1 MKKYPIGFKLK
12 IKEEHEN
19 DAVLEVCTKEGHP
32 KKSVVYVYF
41 PHRGTG
47 WAYYNDSFDLKVGD
61 FVYVEGKLEGY
72 RGQVTE
78 VNYSFKIKLSD
89 YKKVIAVIDTDVKG
103 DFYLAGSHVVSFDRN
118 AIPFSKVL
126 TWLKAPENAEEY
138 VSGNDDTNRFSLD
151 DLSKMKISHDAADRG
166 HDYYIENRV
175 GFVEIDGTRGHAIV
189 EGSENYEIEFD
200 YIDGE
205 ISNLKCSCFCSGA
218 CKHEFAAM
226 LQLKESLELI
236 TENYED
242 EYNGYFAI
250 ISKRVFMNMVMN
262 KKVSGKISLG
272 GKL

>member
-1 MKKYPIGFKLK
+1 MKKYPIGFNTR
-12 IKEEHEN
+12 ISKETELGVPM
-19 DAVLEVCTKEGHP
+19 DVCKGVVEP
-32 KKSVVYVYF
+32 KKSIVQVYF
-41 PHRGTG
+41 PHRGMG

-89 YKKVIAVIDTDVKG
+89 YKKVVAVIDTNVKG
-103 DFYLAGSHVVSFDRN
+103 DFFLAGSHVVSFDEN
-118 AIPFSKVL
+118 AIPFSKVR
-126 TWLKAPENAEEY
+126 TWFKAPENDEDYVTGDDEEF
-138 VSGNDDTNRFSLD
+138 VFSLD
-151 DLSKMKISHDAADRG
+151 DLSKMKIPHYIAERG
-166 HDYYIENRV
+166 HDYYMENKV
-175 GFVEIDGTRGHAIV
+175 VYLEIDDICGRAIV
-189 EGSENYEIEFD
+189 EGSKNYEIEFN

-236 TENYED
+236 TENYKD

-250 ISKRVFMNMVMN
+250 ISKGVFMNTVMN

-272 GKL
+272 I

>member
-1 MKKYPIGFKLK
+1 MKKYPIGFNTGINNEPK
-12 IKEEHEN
+12 KET
-19 DAVLEVCTKEGHP
+19 ASIPYQQPVQP
-32 KKSVVYVYF
+32 RKSVVQVYF
-41 PHRGTG
+41 PHRGMG

-78 VNYSFKIKLSD
+78 VNYAFKIKLSD
-89 YKKVIAVIDTDVKG
+89 YKKVIAVIDTNVKG
-103 DFYLAGSHVVSFDRN
+103 DVYLAGSHVVSFDKN
-118 AIPFSKVL
+118 VIPFVKVL
-126 TWLKAPENAEEY
+126 IWFKAPENDEEF
-138 VSGNDDTNRFSLD
+138 VSSDDADGFPLA
-151 DLSKMKISHDAADRG
+151 DLSKMKISHEAADRG

-175 GFVEIDGTRGHAIV
+175 GFLEIDDIRGHAIV

-205 ISNLKCSCFCSGA
+205 ISNLKCSCFCSSA

-242 EYNGYFAI
+242 EYNGYFAA
-250 ISKRVFMNMVMN
+250 ISKGVFMNIVMN
-262 KKVSGKISLG
+262 KKRSGKITINN
-272 GKL
+272 